1 MTSQFCY
8 EMPGVSYVLI
18 VNNEA
23 LTFKALFVLLQQYV
37 EADHVY
43 WLIEDTVNE
52 HFIFFGC
59 V

>member
-1 MTSQFCY
+1 
-8 EMPGVSYVLI
+8 MPGVSYVLI

-52 HFIFFGC
+52 HFIFFGS